1 MGDGGGGV
9 GGGAGQLVTG
19 ARNVTGT
26 GFPTRL
32 QTTDSTVET
41 YLVIREQETDTGD
54 HNYRHLSSYRL
65 SSRKHH
71 CPHVLYLK
79 SLILSKKKLETK
91 FRLQKCMGDTGP
103 GHRNRGA

>member
-41 YLVIREQETDTGD
+41 YLVIREQETDTGT
-54 HNYRHLSSYRL
+54 LSQPQTS
-65 SSRKHH
+65 
-71 CPHVLYLK
+71 
-79 SLILSKKKLETK
+79 I
-91 FRLQKCMGDTGP
+91 
-103 GHRNRGA
+103 

>member
-41 YLVIREQETDTGD
+41 YLVIREQETDTGT
-54 HNYRHLSSYRL
+54 LSQLQTSTTCRL

-71 CPHVLYLK
+71 
-79 SLILSKKKLETK
+79 
-91 FRLQKCMGDTGP
+91 
-103 GHRNRGA
+103 

>member
-41 YLVIREQETDTGD
+41 YLVIREQETDTGT
-54 HNYRHLSSYRL
+54 LSQLQTSIYSYRL

-71 CPHVLYLK
+71 
-79 SLILSKKKLETK
+79 
-91 FRLQKCMGDTGP
+91 
-103 GHRNRGA
+103 